1 MTNVE
6 KYADAKR
13 RFYEDGT
20 VIMEIE
26 ESFFSEDDFANLESL
41 SEKLP
46 YEHVK
51 IGDAGEMNYLTVGR
65 FMTDVERPMSVNRP
79 LSDRALEI
87 VMRDD
92 VMEACKFLLDSSNL
106 YVRRM
111 QVNCM
116 GEGCFVG
123 YHLDT
128 DSNPDYK
135 VAVVIQLGHE
145 FEGGEYVVH
154 GGGRPPRHFRP
165 TYRSV
170 IVSNCEYPH
179 EVTKVT
185 KGERVSLVYFL
196 SEHEGQNRRPEVERE
211 REAATA

>member
-1 MTNVE
+1 MMLE
-6 KYADAKR
+6 KYDDAKQR
-13 RFYEDGT
+13 LISDGT
-20 VIMEIE
+20 VIMDIE
-26 ESFFSEDDFANLESL
+26 ESFLSEDDFNTLEEL
-41 SEKLP
+41 SGNLP
-46 YEHVK
+46 YEHVE
-51 IGDAGEMNYLTVGR
+51 IGDAGEENFLTVGR
-65 FMTDVERPMSVNRP
+65 FMTDVERPMRVNRP

-92 VMEACKFLLDSSNL
+92 VLEACRYLLDASNL

-135 VAVVIQLGHE
+135 VAVVLQLGHE

-154 GGGRPPRHFRP
+154 GGGKPARHFRP
-165 TYRSV
+165 WYRSV
-170 IVSNCEYPH
+170 IVSDCSFPH
-179 EVTKVT
+179 EVTRVA
-185 KGERVSLVYFL
+185 KGKRVSLVYFL
-196 SEHEGQNRRPEVERE
+196 SEHDGENQRWKMETEKQRAVG
-211 REAATA
+211 